1 MCIHCESLTF
11 MSFTGIVARVKENDE
26 NVKGIRSVEPHFGWE
41 AAKIIAGALT
51 RNPYVTYLRLGKNIG
66 DVGAEAL
73 ARMLEHNTTLKVL
86 DLSGNSSITARGVD
100 ALANTLKK
108 NTTLTTLNLSMTNVK
123 HKACRALSSML
134 AVNET
139 LTTLDVSC
147 NNIGDRG
154 VKALLEFIQKRNSGL
169 TTLSIANNRITP
181 KGANVLAETVRDN
194 TTITSIDISNNN
206 FEVLRNITL
215 MNALESNYSLTT
227 FKNDIVSS
235 EISNILV
242 NNKYRKLY
250 ITLMLLFSAYGSI
263 VPSLVVKRIVDDT
276 VRIMHFYTLEDL
288 K

>member
-139 LTTLDVSC
+139 LTTLDVSS
-147 NNIGDRG
+147 NDIADRG
-154 VKALLEFIQKRNSGL
+154 LKALLEFIQKRNRGL
-169 TTLSIANNRITP
+169 TTLSIANNRITSE
-181 KGANVLAETVRDN
+181 GAKDLADTVLAN
-194 TTITSIDISNNN
+194 TTLTSINISYN
-206 FEVLRNITL
+206 FKAPIPIPLT
-215 MNALESNYSLTT
+215 NALESNYSLTT
-227 FKNDIVSS
+227 FETNIVSS
-235 EISNILV
+235 KISDILF

-250 ITLMLLFSAYGSI
+250 ITLMLLFSEYGSI
-263 VPSLVVKRIVDDT
+263 VPWLVVKRIVDDAT
-276 VRIMHFYTLEDL
+276 HMMKL
-288 K
+288 

>member
-1 MCIHCESLTF
+1 MCIHCDSLTTARLKYK
-11 MSFTGIVARVKENDE
+11 SFPRIVARVNENDK
-26 NVKGIRSVEPHFGWE
+26 NVKGILSVETHFGWE
-41 AAKIIAGALT
+41 AAQIIAGALT
-51 RNPYVTYLRLGKNIG
+51 CNTYVTYLRLGNNIG

-86 DLSGNSSITARGVD
+86 DLNGNSSITARGVTF
-100 ALANTLKK
+100 LANALKK
-108 NTTLTTLNLSMTNVK
+108 NTTLTTLILSMTNVK
-123 HKACRALSSML
+123 QKACSALSSML
-134 AVNET
+134 GVNKT

-154 VKALLEFIQKRNSGL
+154 VKALLEFIRKSNHSL

-194 TTITSIDISNNN
+194 TTLTSIDISNNN

-235 EISNILV
+235 KISDILF
-242 NNKYRKLY
+242 NNTYRKLY

-276 VRIMHFYTLEDL
+276 VRIMHF
-288 K
+288 